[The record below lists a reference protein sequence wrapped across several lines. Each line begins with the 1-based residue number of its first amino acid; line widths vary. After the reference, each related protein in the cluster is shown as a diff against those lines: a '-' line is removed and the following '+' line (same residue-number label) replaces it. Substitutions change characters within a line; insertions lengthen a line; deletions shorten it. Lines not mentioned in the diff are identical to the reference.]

1 MTINVR
7 ETTLEEVQARLA
19 EMNTDFNKI
28 NYLEAALGSGGFT
41 LEIKRFLYGEL
52 SELLENI
59 KMIERAAKS
68 IAKKAELEPMKKD
81 KIEGYLKAAELY
93 SEVGKVEEADEMFRR
108 GARDTTESD
117 HARIV
122 LARKN
127 IYMKFAKELESK
139 LKRASALKFYERLFK
154 MRLDDSE
161 REPVRASLISLY
173 KALGLFSEAKMIEG
187 M

>member
-1 MTINVR
+1 MSINVR
-7 ETTLEEVQARLA
+7 ETTLDEIKVRLS
-19 EMNTDFNKI
+19 EMNTDLNKI
-28 NYLEAALGSGGFT
+28 NYLEAALGTGGHT

-52 SELLENI
+52 SVLLESV
-59 KMIERAAKS
+59 KMVERAAKT

-93 SEVGKVEEADEMFRR
+93 SMVGKVEEADEMFRR
-108 GARDTTESD
+108 GARDTTEMD
-117 HARIV
+117 HGRIV

-154 MRLDDSE
+154 MKLDDTE
-161 REPVRASLISLY
+161 KLPVKNSLISLY
-173 KALGLFSEAKMIEG
+173 KALGLFSEARMIEG